1 MSEFLHDCRLQ
12 KYAHSLKQQG
22 VEDVDD
28 LKELDEEE
36 LKHIAIACKMKTAH
50 TRKFM
55 QSVKDLKSAQYISQ
69 EPIKQSPKSP
79 VVEIKQ
85 HVAKTDDEII
95 EQKMNEFQ
103 QEQNFINIATNTK
116 LDTYLSLYKFSSD
129 DICNKIKQWIY
140 NDINYQ
146 QNLLQTMK
154 IFCKHSLSGEL
165 LSILSTSQA
174 KQIVQSDLLQFM
186 TTNTLDIIFTYF
198 DKWKH
203 PDENEDIYTDED
215 TDDDPIIYNLEFDEQ
230 KQFSPV
236 PNRNSDPNDF
246 KSKSAVEIGY
256 TLYNYPLNNL
266 LARINY
272 QIIDGISFIKYHK
285 QEKEIIKEET
295 GWRNTEIYQLESMI
309 FQHKT
314 FTKDEFLNNMDTAL
328 DVFGALLPEQIKCQ
342 IRNVIIQND
351 IQQLHYKIKNGLPIQ
366 EFSDTVINMV
376 DELLQTNEQNKIYNN
391 DRAYLQDDLIKQIY
405 DIIARC
411 FVFRHNELDG
421 SDTSLARQQDWTC
434 YNCGNCNFNQLIAS
448 KMNNDLSQCALCG
461 IKQMHSIILG
471 IKNHETFVTVNK
483 INTSN
488 DVDIKYDN
496 IDKLIKSALVDQSFD
511 LSCSN
516 RNDTASC

>member
-55 QSVKDLKSAQYISQ
+55 QSVKDLKSAQYISQEPIKQSPKSPVVEIKQHVAKTDDEIIEQKMNEFQQ

-215 TDDDPIIYNLEFDEQ
+215 
-230 KQFSPV
+230 
-236 PNRNSDPNDF
+236 
-246 KSKSAVEIGY
+246 
-256 TLYNYPLNNL
+256 
-266 LARINY
+266 
-272 QIIDGISFIKYHK
+272 
-285 QEKEIIKEET
+285 
-295 GWRNTEIYQLESMI
+295 
-309 FQHKT
+309 
-314 FTKDEFLNNMDTAL
+314 
-328 DVFGALLPEQIKCQ
+328 
-342 IRNVIIQND
+342 
-351 IQQLHYKIKNGLPIQ
+351 
-366 EFSDTVINMV
+366 
-376 DELLQTNEQNKIYNN
+376 
-391 DRAYLQDDLIKQIY
+391 
-405 DIIARC
+405 
-411 FVFRHNELDG
+411 
-421 SDTSLARQQDWTC
+421 
-434 YNCGNCNFNQLIAS
+434 
-448 KMNNDLSQCALCG
+448 
-461 IKQMHSIILG
+461 
-471 IKNHETFVTVNK
+471 
-483 INTSN
+483 
-488 DVDIKYDN
+488 
-496 IDKLIKSALVDQSFD
+496 
-511 LSCSN
+511 
-516 RNDTASC
+516 